1 MSDNWMLKAVLS
13 ANADGMLKT
22 LKSVNV
28 ASNATRKYL
37 LDVAKSAGNL
47 GAQVGMPLGLVSGA
61 LGAFS
66 VVGIKNAVMGFA
78 ELTSQIQDSS
88 KGVGLSAEE
97 YQRLT
102 FIAGQSG
109 IAAES
114 MGSAVGR
121 LNKNIA
127 MAATGKNKD
136 LAELFRQSGIAMR
149 DASGHMRSGA
159 DLLPEVADLFERNQ
173 NAALQARMGNAIF
186 GKSWQE
192 LAPLLNDGKA
202 GIDQLTARYEKLGL
216 VIDNNTVAAG
226 EAFGDQV
233 DQLKM
238 VAESY
243 GNSITAKLLPAL
255 SPLIERT
262 IEWATK
268 NRELIA
274 TNVSTFITGIA
285 DDLSKVD
292 WSGVVKGARDF
303 VDGLK
308 WCIEFVH
315 GTKNAL
321 IGLVVVMNAQALIAT
336 WQLGAAIVRLGF
348 GFSALALKALAPVA
362 PLQLVTT
369 GMTVA
374 QLRAAT
380 LLATVGR
387 LSAAF
392 GVAGAAFSGWQ
403 IGSMLN
409 DYVINP
415 TVEKLTGQEGNTLGG
430 WMYDKF
436 NSDPMQPLTPP
447 QQKVGGEIK
456 ITLDGA
462 PPGTRIMPN
471 IQSGPIVFKMDMGY
485 RSGATGMPY

>member
-1 MSDNWMLKAVLS
+1 MSSQWMLQAVIS
-13 ANADGMLKT
+13 ANASGMLST
-22 LKSVNV
+22 LKSVNA
-28 ASNATRKYL
+28 ASRSTRKYL
-37 LDVAKSAGNL
+37 LDVASSAGNL
-47 GAQVGMPLGLVSGA
+47 AGQVGMPLGLISGA

-88 KGVGLSAEE
+88 KGLSLSAEE

-102 FIAGQSG
+102 FIAGQSSVSP
-109 IAAES
+109 ES
-114 MGSAVGR
+114 MGDAIGK
-121 LNKNIA
+121 LNKNVD

-136 LAELFRQSGIAMR
+136 LAALFKHSGIAMR
-149 DASGHMRSGA
+149 DAAGKIRNGA
-159 DLLPEVADLFERNQ
+159 DLLPEVADLFARNKDETMM
-173 NAALQARMGNAIF
+173 AAVGTQLF
-186 GKSWQE
+186 GKSWRQ
-192 LAPLLNDGKA
+192 LAPMLVEGKA
-202 GIDQLTARYEKLGL
+202 GIDQLTARYKELGL
-216 VIDNNTVAAG
+216 VIDNDTVAAG

-233 DQLKM
+233 DQLKQ
-238 VAESY
+238 VVQSY
-243 GNSITAKLLPAL
+243 GNTITAKLLPAL
-255 SPLIERT
+255 SPLIEQT
-262 IEWATK
+262 IQWAVQ

-274 TNVSTFITGIA
+274 TNVSTFITEVS
-285 DDLSKVD
+285 DNLSKVD
-292 WSGVVKGARDF
+292 WSGVVQGARDF

-336 WQLGAAIVRLGF
+336 WQLGAAIVKLGF
-348 GFSALALKALAPVA
+348 GFSALALKALAPIA

-387 LSAAF
+387 LGAAF
-392 GVAGAAFSGWQ
+392 GAAGAAFAGWQ
-403 IGSMLN
+403 IGTMLN

-415 TVEKLTGQEGNTLGG
+415 AVEKLTGQEGNTLGG

-436 NSDPMQPLTPP
+436 NSDPMQPLTPL

-456 ITLDGA
+456 VSFDNA
-462 PPGTRIMPN
+462 PPGMRVEPMA
-471 IQSGPIVFKMDMGY
+471 QSGPVVFRTDVGY
-485 RSGATGMPY
+485 RSLATGLPY